1 MLRFQNYCPHES
13 CYQSSTEGSTEH
25 SEKELRAVI
34 NECQYGFL
42 PDKGTRN
49 AIFVLRILGERCR
62 EVNVNLYCC
71 FIDYT
76 KAFDRVQ
83 HNILF
88 EILNERDLS
97 DKDLRLEQ
105 DLYFNQHAVIKL
117 DNNLS
122 GEVPIEIGV
131 GQGDALSPDFFSIY
145 SEMITRC
152 LDKENGVSMNGVN
165 LNNIRYADDTVLV
178 ATSEKDLQNL
188 LDVVH
193 EKGRNFNMEMNVKKT
208 KVLVISRDQNIRVNL
223 KLNGQVIEQVKCFK
237 HLGSIVRDDGK
248 SQREVSTRIA
258 EAKQAFNIMKTVLT
272 NLKVTMRTR
281 LRVLRSYIEPLLLY
295 G

>member
-1 MLRFQNYCPHES
+1 MSFSLVDNRSNCGALKS
-13 CYQSSTEGSTEH
+13 ARLNRVK
-25 SEKELRAVI
+25 KELRAEI

-49 AIFVLRILGERCR
+49 AIYVLRTLGERCR

-71 FIDYT
+71 FIDYI
-76 KAFDRVQ
+76 KAFDRVK

-88 EILNERDLS
+88 EILSERDLN

-117 DNNLS
+117 DNDLS

-131 GQGDALSPDFFSIY
+131 RQGDVLSPDFFSIY

-152 LDKENGVSMNGVN
+152 LDEKNGVSMNGVN

-178 ATSEKDLQNL
+178 ATTEKDLQNL
-188 LDVVH
+188 LDVVN
-193 EKGRNFNMEMNVKKT
+193 EKGRNFNM
-208 KVLVISRDQNIRVNL
+208 
-223 KLNGQVIEQVKCFK
+223 
-237 HLGSIVRDDGK
+237 
-248 SQREVSTRIA
+248 
-258 EAKQAFNIMKTVLT
+258 
-272 NLKVTMRTR
+272 
-281 LRVLRSYIEPLLLY
+281 
-295 G
+295 

>member
-1 MLRFQNYCPHES
+1 MK
-13 CYQSSTEGSTEH
+13 
-25 SEKELRAVI
+25 KELRAEI

-49 AIFVLRILGERCR
+49 AIFVLRTLGERCR

-88 EILNERDLS
+88 EILSERDLS

-117 DNNLS
+117 DNDLS

-131 GQGDALSPDFFSIY
+131 RQGDVLSPDFFSIY

-152 LDKENGVSMNGVN
+152 LDEENGVSMNGVN
-165 LNNIRYADDTVLV
+165 LNNIRCADDTVLV
-178 ATSEKDLQNL
+178 ATTEKDLQNL
-188 LDVVH
+188 LDVVN

-237 HLGSIVRDDGK
+237 
-248 SQREVSTRIA
+248 
-258 EAKQAFNIMKTVLT
+258 
-272 NLKVTMRTR
+272 
-281 LRVLRSYIEPLLLY
+281 
-295 G
+295 